1 MNAEEPLARLCE
13 KTFLAESRRDFLQ
26 HSGLGFG
33 ALAASVLLPRKMAAA
48 PKTADLNPIAP
59 KAPHFP
65 AKGKSVIF
73 LFMHGGPSHI
83 DTFDPKPLLNKLD
96 GQTVP
101 QSFGKVD
108 FQFSQIE
115 KSPLMGSPRS
125 FKPRGQSGIEI
136 SDLFEN
142 VAQHADDLAIIRSCH
157 HDGFT
162 HVTGQNWLN
171 TGWPRVGR
179 PSVGSWVVYGLGSE
193 TENLPAYVVM
203 LDGAIK
209 AGTPAWGSG
218 FLPAAFQ
225 GTVLRSEGPPILN
238 VKRPESISDEQQRK
252 MLDTLRAW
260 NEMHRETRAEDSE
273 LAARMASYELAFKM
287 QMSVP
292 EVADISKESDATRKL
307 YGLDDKMTS
316 EFGTEC
322 LMARR
327 LVERGVRFVQLY
339 SGGKKGNEVGW
350 DGHNE
355 CNQNH
360 EYMARRVDKPI
371 AGLLADLKAR
381 GLLESTVV
389 LWGGDFGRTP
399 FTDGAGGGGG
409 NRNGRDHNPYGFTV
423 WMAGGGIRGGKI
435 IGATDDIGLLAAQDK
450 VTMHDLH
457 ATLLGLLGVDHSRLT
472 FSFQGRDFRLTDVG
486 GQGNLAQRLTNG

>member
-1 MNAEEPLARLCE
+1 MKTADPNARLCE
-13 KTFLAESRRDFLQ
+13 KTLQATSRREFLQ
-26 HSGLGFG
+26 RSGLGFG
-33 ALAASVLLPRKMAAA
+33 ALAASVLLEGDLSAATSAGVSNPFA
-48 PKTADLNPIAP
+48 PKS
-59 KAPHFP
+59 PHFK
-65 AKGKSVIF
+65 AKGKNVIF
-73 LFMHGGPSHI
+73 LFMHGGPSHL

-96 GQTVP
+96 GQPVP

-115 KSPLMGSPRS
+115 KAPVMGSPRT
-125 FKPRGQSGIEI
+125 FKKRGQSGIEI
-136 SDLFEN
+136 SDLFEHLS
-142 VAQHADDLAIIRSCH
+142 AHADDLAVIRSCH

-179 PSVGSWVVYGLGSE
+179 PSVGSWMVYGLGSE
-193 TENLPAYVVM
+193 SENLPAYVVM

-209 AGTPAWGSG
+209 AGAPAWGAG
-218 FLPAAFQ
+218 FLPAAYQ
-225 GTVLRSEGPPILN
+225 GTVLRSEGPPVLN
-238 VKRPESISDEQQRK
+238 VHRPEEINDKQQRH
-252 MLDTLRAW
+252 MLDLLRSW
-260 NEMHRETRAEDSE
+260 NEKHRETRSDDTE
-273 LAARMASYELAFKM
+273 LDARMASYELAFKM

-292 EVADISKESDATRKL
+292 EVADLSGESEATRKL
-307 YGLDDKMTS
+307 YGLDDKVTA

-350 DGHNE
+350 DAHNE

-360 EYMARRVDKPI
+360 EFMARKVDKPI
-371 AGLLADLKAR
+371 AGLLADLKGR
-381 GLLESTVV
+381 GLLENTVV

-399 FTDGAGGGGG
+399 FTDGAGGNGA

-423 WMAGGGIRGGKI
+423 WMAGGGIQGGKV
-435 IGATDDIGLLAAQDK
+435 IGATDELGLKATENK

-457 ATLLGLLGVDHSRLT
+457 ATLMSLLGIDHKRLT

-486 GQGNLAQRLTNG
+486 GEGNLAARLTHA